1 MTADPTNPPA
11 FHSGFIAVMGRPS
24 AGKSTLMNTILGQK
38 IAAISPRPQ
47 TTRRR
52 QLGIH
57 TTDQAQMVFIDTP
70 GLHQPRH
77 KLGEKMVQ
85 QALEALADCDLV
97 LFIADAAQEPQ
108 PEDRMLAAQIDSQ
121 RRLGDTI
128 LVLNK
133 IDLIPPETLE
143 ERRQAFQALLPQAEV
158 CAVSAL
164 QGKGV
169 PELLQRLAERLPE
182 GPLYYPPEQVTD
194 LYEREIA
201 ADLVRAA
208 ALLHLRDEVPHGIA
222 VRIDTFTERGET
234 GAYIQATLFV
244 ERDSHKPIVIGQ
256 NGSMLKKIG
265 TTARQEIEAMSERKV
280 YLDLHVKVRK
290 NWRDDENALD
300 RMGFK
305 TSKR

>member
-1 MTADPTNPPA
+1 MMTLASNTQP

-24 AGKSTLMNTILGQK
+24 VGKSTLMNTILGQK
-38 IAAISPRPQ
+38 VAAISPRPQ

-52 QLGIH
+52 QLGIY

-70 GLHQPRH
+70 GLHRPRH
-77 KLGEKMVQ
+77 KLGESMVQ

-97 LFIADAAQEPQ
+97 LFIADASLEPQ
-108 PEDRMLAAQIDSQ
+108 PEDQLLAVQIDSQ
-121 RRLGDTI
+121 RRLSDTI

-133 IDLIPPETLE
+133 IDLLPPEALE
-143 ERRQAFQALLPQAEV
+143 ARQHAFQALLPQAEG
-158 CAVSAL
+158 CPVSAK
-164 QGKGV
+164 QGRGV
-169 PELLQRLAERLPE
+169 AELLQRLAERLPE
-182 GPLYYPPEQVTD
+182 GPLYYPPDQVTD

-208 ALLHLRDEVPHGIA
+208 ALVHLRDEVPHGIA

-290 NWRDDENALD
+290 NWRDDEKALD